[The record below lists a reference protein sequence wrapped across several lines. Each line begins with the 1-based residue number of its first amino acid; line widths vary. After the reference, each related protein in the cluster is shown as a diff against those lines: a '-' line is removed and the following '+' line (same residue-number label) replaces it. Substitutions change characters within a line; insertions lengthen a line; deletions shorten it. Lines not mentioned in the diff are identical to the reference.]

1 MSFQMSELARGL
13 ESQLATRAGLLAD
26 GAKPLGWK
34 AGFGA
39 PEWLTKL
46 GTEGP
51 LVGFLTDA
59 TLIPD
64 GTTVDISTWTRGVAE
79 PEIAVHLGA
88 DLEPPL
94 DEDTTRA
101 AIASIGPAIE
111 LADIDPPPESVEGIL
126 TGNIFHRGVIL
137 GAPDPARAGADLGGL
152 EARIRP
158 EGQEEIRTDQLEILT
173 GNVVHV
179 VTHLASQLA
188 AHGVIMRSGEVVICG
203 SVVPPIT
210 LSPGTKM
217 EFELSPMPAI
227 SVQTAPDGFTSS

>member
-1 MSFQMSELARGL
+1 MGDGGLVRGL
-13 ESQLATRAGLLAD
+13 QSQLETRAGLLAD

-39 PEWLTKL
+39 SEWLSKL

-59 TLIPD
+59 SVIPD
-64 GTTVDISTWTRGVAE
+64 GATVDISTWTRGVAE

-88 DLEPPL
+88 DLEPPF
-94 DEDTTRA
+94 DEDTTRG

-111 LADIDPPPESVEGIL
+111 LADIDPPPETVEGIL

-137 GAPDPARAGADLGGL
+137 GTPDPARAGADLGGL

-158 EGQEEIRTDQLEILT
+158 EGQEETRTDQLENLT
-173 GNVVHV
+173 GRVVSV
-179 VTHLASQLA
+179 ITHLASLLA
-188 AHGVIMRSGEVVICG
+188 AHGVMMRSGEIVITG
-203 SVVPPIT
+203 SVVPPIA
-210 LSPGTKM
+210 LSPGATV

-227 SVQTAPDGFTSS
+227 SVQTAP

>member
-1 MSFQMSELARGL
+1 MGDRGLARGL
-13 ESQLATRAGLLAD
+13 QRQLETRAGLLAD

-39 PEWLTKL
+39 SEWLSKL

-59 TLIPD
+59 SVIPD
-64 GTTVDISTWTRGVAE
+64 GATVDISTWTRGVAE

-88 DLEPPL
+88 DLEAPF
-94 DEDTTRA
+94 DEDTTRG

-111 LADIDPPPESVEGIL
+111 LADIDPPPETAEGIL

-137 GAPDPARAGADLGGL
+137 GTPDPARAGADLGGL
-152 EARIRP
+152 EARIRKA
-158 EGQEEIRTDQLEILT
+158 GQEEIRTDQLETLT
-173 GNVVHV
+173 GRVVHV

-188 AHGVIMRSGEVVICG
+188 AHGEIMRSGEIVITG
-203 SVVPPIT
+203 SVVPPIA
-210 LSPGTKM
+210 LSPGATV

-227 SVQTAPDGFTSS
+227 SVQTAP

>member
-1 MSFQMSELARGL
+1 MGDGGLVRGL
-13 ESQLATRAGLLAD
+13 QSQLETRAGLLAD

-39 PEWLTKL
+39 SEWLSKL

-59 TLIPD
+59 SVIPD
-64 GTTVDISTWTRGVAE
+64 GATVDISTWTRGVAE

-88 DLEPPL
+88 DLEPPF
-94 DEDTTRA
+94 DEDTTRG

-111 LADIDPPPESVEGIL
+111 LADIDPPPETAEGIL

-137 GAPDPARAGADLGGL
+137 GTPDPARAGADLGGL

-158 EGQEEIRTDQLEILT
+158 EGQEEIRTDRLESLT
-173 GNVVHV
+173 GRVVHV

-188 AHGVIMRSGEVVICG
+188 AHGVTMRTGEFVICG
-203 SVVPPIT
+203 SLVPPIA
-210 LSPGTKM
+210 LSPGTRM

-227 SVQTAPDGFTSS
+227 SVQTAP